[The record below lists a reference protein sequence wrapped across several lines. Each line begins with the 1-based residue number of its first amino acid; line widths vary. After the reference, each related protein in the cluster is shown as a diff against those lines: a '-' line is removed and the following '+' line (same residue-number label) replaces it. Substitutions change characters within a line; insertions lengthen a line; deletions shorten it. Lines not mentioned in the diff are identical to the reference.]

1 MVDAVSLTLILAGT
15 VSDFDAGRLGT
26 ISTAFASYLNLT
38 SPDLVETSVTAA
50 SVRIAT
56 IITPPPPS
64 ANASIITTNTI
75 IEQLRPFTA
84 SASYASSVLSVH
96 SPGNPFIV
104 ERIEPPTVV
113 QRVEYASPSTPPFPP
128 PPPTPLNLTATS
140 SNQSGA
146 LTALSTG
153 ATSGVVIAI
162 AAALLL
168 LCGLYCLR
176 RRRLSRDSAKRNVLA
191 DFGFVLGVGSTPR
204 GTRTATAGS
213 GGVELNSCGG
223 TSASRLDPNWQPAGV
238 GGSAAQRF
246 TSVALEAG
254 PPTAAA
260 LPTRLPPSTVVHG
273 ELSSGG
279 SSSSRHAAAAA
290 SSQEEEEKKGDGD
303 SKEVDLDAVAASS
316 SGVRLA
322 GHNDDD
328 DGSSMVVESPSS
340 RPGETFLRI

>member
-1 MVDAVSLTLILAGT
+1 MVDAVSLALILAGT

-64 ANASIITTNTI
+64 ANASIITTATI

-176 RRRLSRDSAKRNVLA
+176 RRRLSRDSAKRDVLA
-191 DFGFVLGVGSTPR
+191 GFGFVLGVGSTPR
-204 GTRTATAGS
+204 GTRTAEGS
-213 GGVELNSCGG
+213 GGVELNSCG

-238 GGSAAQRF
+238 GGSTAQRF

-254 PPTAAA
+254 PPT
-260 LPTRLPPSTVVHG
+260 LPPSTVVHG

-279 SSSSRHAAAAA
+279 SSSRHAAAVA

-322 GHNDDD
+322 GHNDHE

>member
-64 ANASIITTNTI
+64 ANASIITTATI

-176 RRRLSRDSAKRNVLA
+176 RRRLSRDSAKRDVLA
-191 DFGFVLGVGSTPR
+191 GFGFSLGVGSTPR
-204 GTRTATAGS
+204 GTRTAEGS

-238 GGSAAQRF
+238 GGSTAQRF

-254 PPTAAA
+254 PPT
-260 LPTRLPPSTVVHG
+260 LPPSTVVHG

-279 SSSSRHAAAAA
+279 SSSRHAAAAA

-316 SGVRLA
+316 SGVSL
-322 GHNDDD
+322 GHNDDE
-328 DGSSMVVESPSS
+328 DGSSMVVESPSA

>member
-64 ANASIITTNTI
+64 ANASIIPTNTI

-128 PPPTPLNLTATS
+128 PPPTPLNLTAPS

-168 LCGLYCLR
+168 LCGLYYLR
-176 RRRLSRDSAKRNVLA
+176 RRRLSRDSAKRDVLA
-191 DFGFVLGVGSTPR
+191 GFGFRLGVGSTPR
-204 GTRTATAGS
+204 GTRTAEGS

-273 ELSSGG
+273 EQLSSGG
-279 SSSSRHAAAAA
+279 SSSRHAAAVA

-316 SGVRLA
+316 SGVSL